1 METPNTASLSERF
14 RLLGMTDGEVTR
26 SFRSFNAWAWKFRT
40 AGEEAE
46 RG

>member
-1 METPNTASLSERF
+1 METPNTASLSERL
-14 RLLGMTDGEVTR
+14 RLLGQTDAEVTR
-26 SFRSFNAWAWKFRT
+26 FFRTFNAWAWKFRA